1 MGMDYQAVYS
11 DLRNRIGKLTRA
23 AIDAY
28 VRDEEDGFGVVFE
41 RNEKEYSISSGSA
54 GASMEKKISRPNAR
68 GEGGGSVTCT
78 MTNVAGSREMQGKV
92 TGISSK
98 TFVTESI
105 ASSIRGSICPIPEI
119 LTMRSVN
126 AAR

>member
-1 MGMDYQAVYS
+1 MGMDYQAIYG

-54 GASMEKKISRPNAR
+54 GASMEKRLVVRTRAVR
-68 GEGGGSVTCT
+68 
-78 MTNVAGSREMQGKV
+78 
-92 TGISSK
+92 
-98 TFVTESI
+98 
-105 ASSIRGSICPIPEI
+105 
-119 LTMRSVN
+119 
-126 AAR
+126 AAAV